1 MNNSLFAGG
10 RTSIHQDYQFSLNQ
24 EYRLLVRLS
33 TPEEGT
39 LWTIELLMQSMRDPS
54 LLIPATQSRGLLR
67 ALALQQ
73 QVAAA
78 KISPLINAFLV
89 KLNPLMVH
97 SFISTDAE
105 LLRIQGFNV
114 QIPKEV
120 IQRKQS
126 PSILLN
132 LTSKLIVGKSSA
144 LNPLTFDYKVALGD
158 IIISKDEFQ
167 LLVRAKS
174 PFVKVKNK
182 WVEFNLDD
190 GQKVLNIINGQNIGG
205 NLRDIAA
212 AGIAAALENIETR
225 VMYDGRSYLSIAE
238 AIMQDLPK
246 VKPSIKGTLRDYQFK
261 GLAWLFHLKKFGYG
275 ALLADDMGLGKTVQI
290 IALIAEEKL
299 VQPALII
306 CPTSVIGNWVA
317 EFQRFAPQLRIAV
330 HHGAE
335 RSNTQQL
342 AGKLKGMDVLITS
355 YAIAWRD
362 YPCLSAMQWGI
373 MVIDEA
379 HNIKNPFT
387 KQSKHIKKIRAAHRI
402 ALTGTPIEN
411 RLSDLW
417 SIMDFLNPGFFPP
430 WEAFKERFAKPIEK
444 ENDERKAA
452 LLRSVVGPFMLRRL
466 KTDKTIIAELPE
478 KIEKVEWCSLTSE
491 QATLYQAVVDETIAA
506 VKENPGQR
514 MEILAA
520 ITKLKQICNHP
531 ANFLKDSKELGER
544 SGKVVRLLEI
554 VNMCLEADESCL
566 IFSQYTEMTNLLY
579 SHLKKNLKV
588 PVMHFHGSLTRK
600 ERDRIVLEFRENG
613 IKVLILSLKAGGTG
627 LNLAEANHVIHFDRW
642 WNPAVENQASDRAY
656 RIGQK
661 KNVFVYKFITEGTIE
676 ERIDEI
682 INRKQHL
689 SHSIIDK
696 TVLDM
701 DPESLREFLSLR
713 KESY

>member
-212 AGIAAALENIETR
+212 AGIAADLENIE
-225 VMYDGRSYLSIAE
+225 
-238 AIMQDLPK
+238 
-246 VKPSIKGTLRDYQFK
+246 
-261 GLAWLFHLKKFGYG
+261 
-275 ALLADDMGLGKTVQI
+275 
-290 IALIAEEKL
+290 
-299 VQPALII
+299 
-306 CPTSVIGNWVA
+306 
-317 EFQRFAPQLRIAV
+317 
-330 HHGAE
+330 
-335 RSNTQQL
+335 
-342 AGKLKGMDVLITS
+342 
-355 YAIAWRD
+355 
-362 YPCLSAMQWGI
+362 
-373 MVIDEA
+373 
-379 HNIKNPFT
+379 
-387 KQSKHIKKIRAAHRI
+387 
-402 ALTGTPIEN
+402 
-411 RLSDLW
+411 
-417 SIMDFLNPGFFPP
+417 
-430 WEAFKERFAKPIEK
+430 
-444 ENDERKAA
+444 
-452 LLRSVVGPFMLRRL
+452 
-466 KTDKTIIAELPE
+466 
-478 KIEKVEWCSLTSE
+478 
-491 QATLYQAVVDETIAA
+491 
-506 VKENPGQR
+506 
-514 MEILAA
+514 
-520 ITKLKQICNHP
+520 
-531 ANFLKDSKELGER
+531 
-544 SGKVVRLLEI
+544 
-554 VNMCLEADESCL
+554 
-566 IFSQYTEMTNLLY
+566 
-579 SHLKKNLKV
+579 
-588 PVMHFHGSLTRK
+588 
-600 ERDRIVLEFRENG
+600 
-613 IKVLILSLKAGGTG
+613 
-627 LNLAEANHVIHFDRW
+627 
-642 WNPAVENQASDRAY
+642 
-656 RIGQK
+656 
-661 KNVFVYKFITEGTIE
+661 
-676 ERIDEI
+676 
-682 INRKQHL
+682 
-689 SHSIIDK
+689 
-696 TVLDM
+696 
-701 DPESLREFLSLR
+701 
-713 KESY
+713 